1 MALNKVIQ
9 MAVKALS
16 SRDINVKKNYK
27 VVRKVINITHPA
39 YRKKFYRSWDHE
51 VESEG
56 RKIPVRIFSMDDSI
70 RPVLIFFHGGGWVTG
85 NIDSYNRVCANLA
98 AVTGHIIVS
107 VDYRLAPEHR
117 FPAAPEDCY
126 HISKEIYLNSK
137 ELFGVPVDNIS
148 LIGDSAGANLAA
160 VVSLMARDRGEFHVT
175 RQILIYPAVNN
186 DFTEHSEFDSIREN
200 GTDYILTS
208 KRMCDYMELYQ
219 GKEED
224 KQSPYF
230 APLLA
235 KDLSNQPNTFI
246 ITAQYDPLRDEGE
259 EYGKRLREAG
269 NQVEVYRFE
278 DALHGFFALPIKYKA
293 VAECYE
299 LIRGYLEKEE
309 CNEDETKK
317 ENTMAEIR

>member
-1 MALNKVIQ
+1 

-27 VVRKVINITHPA
+27 VVRKMINITHPA
-39 YRKKFYRSWDHE
+39 YRKKFYRSWNHTVVYDGHE
-51 VESEG
+51 
-56 RKIPVRIFSMDDSI
+56 IPVRIFSLDDSI

-85 NIDSYNRVCANLA
+85 NIDSYDRVCANLA

-107 VDYRLAPEHR
+107 VDYRLAPEHK

-126 HISKEIYLNSK
+126 HVTKEIYMNSK
-137 ELFGVPVDNIS
+137 DLFGVSTEQIS
-148 LIGDSAGANLAA
+148 IIGDSAGANLAA
-160 VVSLMARDRGEFHVT
+160 VVSLMARDRKEFAVT

-186 DFTEHSEFDSIREN
+186 DFTTNSEFDSIREN

-219 GKEED
+219 EKEED
-224 KQSPYF
+224 KLNPYF

-235 KDLSNQPNTFI
+235 KDFTNQPDTLI
-246 ITAQYDPLRDEGE
+246 LTAEYDPLRDEGE
-259 EYGKRLREAG
+259 AYGKKLSEAG
-269 NQVEVYRFE
+269 NRVQVQRIEGV
-278 DALHGFFALPIKYKA
+278 LHGFFALPIKHKP

-299 LIRGYLEKEE
+299 LIRGYLKKEE
-309 CNEDETKK
+309 CLEDETKK